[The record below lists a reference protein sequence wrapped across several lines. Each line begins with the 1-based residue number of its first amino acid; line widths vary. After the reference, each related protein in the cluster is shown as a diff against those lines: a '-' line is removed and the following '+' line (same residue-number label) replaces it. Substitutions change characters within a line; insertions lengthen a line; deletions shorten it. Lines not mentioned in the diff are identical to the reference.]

1 MEQTVPC
8 GHCLRRD
15 SGQSIPAQRPTWDF
29 PTLSLRSH
37 SPPGEA
43 SCTQQQ
49 GAPPLTPRCP
59 SGHTAGP
66 GPAPLR
72 AERPPLSQGLISV
85 SEVEAKSPG
94 AQCRIQIGIIC
105 GSVHIPGARPHM
117 RTQGACLMGENRLTK
132 RVCVHIPYT
141 MCPCDT
147 CVHHAVFITIHESTH
162 PSPPK
167 SHVLCVKTLT
177 MYSPDKFPVCSNRIG
192 LTTVSMLHISPQDS
206 LISQLIVCTF

>member
-1 MEQTVPC
+1 MWNRQSSVVTV
-8 GHCLRRD
+8 
-15 SGQSIPAQRPTWDF
+15 SGGTQHSNLCRESNTGLYHNF
-29 PTLSLRSH
+29 LGSH

-105 GSVHIPGARPHM
+105 A
-117 RTQGACLMGENRLTK
+117 L
-132 RVCVHIPYT
+132 
-141 MCPCDT
+141 
-147 CVHHAVFITIHESTH
+147 
-162 PSPPK
+162 
-167 SHVLCVKTLT
+167 
-177 MYSPDKFPVCSNRIG
+177 
-192 LTTVSMLHISPQDS
+192 
-206 LISQLIVCTF
+206 CTFLGRGPTREPEESV

>member
-1 MEQTVPC
+1 MEQTVFC

-15 SGQSIPAQRPTWDF
+15 SGRSTPAQSATRDF

-72 AERPPLSQGLISV
+72 AERPPLPQGLISV
-85 SEVEAKSPG
+85 SEVETKSPD
-94 AQCRIQIGIIC
+94 AQCRVQIGSIC
-105 GSVHIPGARPHM
+105 SLCTFLGRD
-117 RTQGACLMGENRLTK
+117 LT
-132 RVCVHIPYT
+132 REPEEHVC
-141 MCPCDT
+141 CGRG
-147 CVHHAVFITIHESTH
+147 TIHAQAKWLMISCEPWVEYQSRGQVQPT
-162 PSPPK
+162 
-167 SHVLCVKTLT
+167 SHFLLFQ
-177 MYSPDKFPVCSNRIG
+177 PD
-192 LTTVSMLHISPQDS
+192 
-206 LISQLIVCTF
+206 